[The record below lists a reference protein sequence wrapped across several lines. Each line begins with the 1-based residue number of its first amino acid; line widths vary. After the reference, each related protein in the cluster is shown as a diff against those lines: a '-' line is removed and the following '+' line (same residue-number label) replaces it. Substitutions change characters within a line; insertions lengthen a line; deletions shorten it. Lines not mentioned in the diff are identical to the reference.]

1 MRYGDLKGERRCRFL
16 LVELFVEIT
25 RLSVVCTGGG
35 GVKVLCSLK
44 VWFITLSFSLN
55 LPCKSFHC

>member
-44 VWFITLSFSLN
+44 VWFITLSFSL
-55 LPCKSFHC
+55 S